1 MGRTAEALINP
12 EILTWARETVGFSE
26 DDLAAKLKVDTETV
40 QAWENGSKRPS
51 IAKLKQ
57 IANALKRPMA
67 VFYLPSKPQDMRPP
81 KDFRGLIP
89 GRAGAFSP
97 QLSVELR
104 LAEARRE
111 DALALLEE
119 LEEAPS
125 AFEFTAALSENPET
139 IAERLT
145 QYLGIDQ
152 FVIDQCDTIYDARKA
167 WKTAIEDKG
176 VLVFQTTNVDTSEM
190 RGFSFS
196 LAPLPIAVVNGKDAP
211 AGQIFSLLHELSHI
225 ALNQGGI
232 CDFDEELPRDPNNQ
246 RIEVFCNHVAG
257 AALVPSEQLIQHEIV
272 QANQG
277 EIEWDDEQ
285 LADLAKRFRCSQE
298 VVLRRLLIN
307 NLTTPAFYAAKR
319 AEFLQRYK
327 TLADERKGQSF
338 PVEHF
343 RKVINRNGYYFSRL
357 VVDSYRREA
366 ITGAELSRL
375 LNVKLVHLDSISQ
388 ALGVG

>member
-1 MGRTAEALINP
+1 MAKTAEALINP
-12 EILTWARETVGFSE
+12 EVLTWARETVGFSE
-26 DDLAAKLKVDTETV
+26 DDLAAKLKVNAETV

-57 IANALKRPMA
+57 IANTLKRPMA
-67 VFYLPSKPQDMRPP
+67 VFYLPSKPEDLRPP
-81 KDFRGLIP
+81 KDFRGLVP
-89 GRAGAFSP
+89 GHAGAFSR

-119 LEEAPS
+119 LEEEPN
-125 AFEFTAALSENPET
+125 AFEFAATLDENPE
-139 IAERLT
+139 AVAGRLT

-152 FVIDQCDTIYDARKA
+152 VVIDRCDNIYDARRT
-167 WKTAIEDKG
+167 WKTAIEDRG
-176 VLVFQTTNVDTSEM
+176 VLVFQSTNVDTSEM

-232 CDFDEELPRDPNNQ
+232 CDFDEELPRDPNSQ

-257 AALVPSEQLIQHEIV
+257 AALVPAEQLVQHEIV
-272 QANQG
+272 QANRG
-277 EIEWDDEQ
+277 ETEWGDEQ
-285 LADLAKRFRCSQE
+285 LGDLATHFRCSQE
-298 VVLRRLLIN
+298 VVVRRLLIN

-327 TLADERKGQSF
+327 ALAQERQEQSI
-338 PVEHF
+338 PVPYF
-343 RKVINRNGYYFSRL
+343 RKVLNRNGYYFSRL
-357 VVDSYRREA
+357 AVDSYKREA
-366 ITGAELSRL
+366 ITGPELSRL
-375 LNVKLVHLDSISQ
+375 LNMKLMHLDNISQ
-388 ALGVG
+388 ALGV